1 MFKVLIIDDE
11 SLARRR
17 IQKLLPQW
25 ADLQLLGE
33 CRNGAEALAAIR
45 EKRPDLIF
53 LDIHM
58 KDMTGFEVLGQLTEE
73 ERPLTIFVTAYDQY
87 AIRAFDVFAFD
98 YLLKPFKD
106 DRFALSVEKARAM
119 LLDRAQQQQQ
129 IAQLKELIDYLQA
142 NAATTTE
149 APKLALK
156 HGSKVSLVAP
166 ADIRYIEA
174 SGYYIEVFT
183 QEKRIL
189 LRESMQ
195 QILEQLDPKAFLRIH
210 RSTII
215 NMQYLAEIQHV
226 GSGDVE
232 VRMKDGKRF
241 RVSKSYRE
249 ELFSQLR
256 S

>member
-11 SLARRR
+11 ALARRR

-25 ADLQLLGE
+25 EDLQLLGE

-45 EKRPDLIF
+45 EKKPDLIF

-58 KDMTGFEVLGQLTEE
+58 KDMTGFEVLSQLAED
-73 ERPLTIFVTAYDQY
+73 ERPLTIFVTAYNQY

-106 DRFALSVEKARAM
+106 DRFALSVEKARAT

-129 IAQLKELIDYLQA
+129 IAQLKELIDYLQT
-142 NAATTTE
+142 NTAATTE

-195 QILEQLDPKAFLRIH
+195 QILEQLDSKIFLRIH

-232 VRMKDGKRF
+232 VKMKDGKRF
-241 RVSKSYRE
+241 RVSKSYRD
-249 ELFSQLR
+249 ELFNQLK

>member
-25 ADLQLLGE
+25 EDLQLLGE

-45 EKRPDLIF
+45 ENKPDLIF

-58 KDMTGFEVLGQLTEE
+58 KDMTGFEVLSQLAEE

-142 NAATTTE
+142 NATTTTE

-195 QILEQLDPKAFLRIH
+195 QILEQLDPKIFLRIH

-249 ELFSQLR
+249 ELFNQLK